1 MKCPECGQWNRAS
14 MPHCINCG
22 ARLNIDVSTKNEWRS
37 SLKDNAAGKEYIR
50 VDDDGE
56 AFSEPD
62 ARDVLAREM
71 HELKKRKK
79 QGTEALDAFR
89 RNTGSAAPAA
99 EADKAESAPEA
110 PAVQYDPTA
119 DTAELRLQAE
129 AEAARRRRISR
140 EELLAQMND
149 RQKDEFRSRVRIMD
163 ENGAWLEGRGY
174 DYVPDDQSVYSAW
187 INASTSSAASPIVP
201 PSRIRRLKATV
212 RALAIILAVVLLV
225 VGGWFVWNGL
235 SNRQTQN
242 IDPERQPIITAS
254 LLDDLAA
261 HTIKIPGEDGTQ
273 IYVRE
278 LHASYLVTE
287 GYATIEVADHT
298 WYDNYVGLLEEE
310 MEVSLTPFLK
320 TASGKQVPLDIIH
333 YNISIPISPIVLDT
347 PDALRTEVATT
358 MSAIKIFVR
367 PGSTVTVNGEDYSD
381 TVSSSTGE
389 MSYNA
394 TVQPIGDN
402 KFEIVVRSQ
411 YCRDNTLTVTLY
423 REPQEIPLDL
433 AAGTY
438 GTTNSKTMKVTATT
452 LPGAYVDV
460 ESPYGD
466 LDISELDA
474 TGKFTFNAV
483 FDHIG
488 DNKII
493 INATYG
499 DKKPSRV
506 EHTVYYLP
514 PATEYTTKAWPLD
527 EAGYSELLS
536 NITYRAEH
544 SQVYLVTGV
553 VQYSVS
559 DKPQMVVINTSPD
572 GKSQP
577 VLVQNYTKTNWEVG
591 NYYRIYADANS
602 TYNSMPWLNA
612 RYTYEK

>member
-22 ARLNIDVSTKNEWRS
+22 ANLNIDVSTKNEWRS
-37 SLKDNAAGKEYIR
+37 SLKDNVAGKEYIR

-56 AFSEPD
+56 AYSEPD

-71 HELKKRKK
+71 HELKKRK
-79 QGTEALDAFR
+79 QHGTEALDSFR
-89 RNTGSAAPAA
+89 RATGSSA
-99 EADKAESAPEA
+99 EANIQSEPPMPE
-110 PAVQYDPTA
+110 YDPAA
-119 DTAELRLQAE
+119 DTAELRVRAE
-129 AEAARRRRISR
+129 EEAARRRRISR
-140 EELLAQMND
+140 EEILAQMND

-163 ENGAWLEGRGY
+163 ENGSWLEGRGY

-187 INASTSSAASPIVP
+187 MNAATTPAMSPVVQ
-201 PSRIRRLKATV
+201 PSRIRRLKTIIRV
-212 RALAIILAVVLLV
+212 LSILLAIALLV
-225 VGGWFVWNGL
+225 IGGSFIWNGIA
-235 SNRQTQN
+235 NKKNQN

-298 WYDNYVGLLEEE
+298 WYDNYAGILDEE

-320 TASGKQVPLDIIH
+320 TASGKQVPLDIIK

-347 PDALRTEVATT
+347 PDSLRTEVATT

-367 PGSTVTVNGEDYSD
+367 PGSTVTINGEDYSD

-389 MSYNA
+389 LSYNA
-394 TVQPIGDN
+394 TVQPNGDN

-411 YCRDNTLTVTLY
+411 YCRDNTLVVTLY

-438 GTTNSKTMKVTATT
+438 GTTNSRTMKVTATT

-466 LDISELDA
+466 LDISELDS

-493 INATYG
+493 INASYG
-499 DKKPSRV
+499 NKKPSRV

-514 PATEYTTKAWPLD
+514 PASEYTTKAWPLS

-577 VLVQNYTKTNWEVG
+577 VLVQNYTKTKWEVG
-591 NYYRIYADANS
+591 QYYRIYADANS

>member
-1 MKCPECGQWNRAS
+1 

-99 EADKAESAPEA
+99 EADKPESAPEA

-149 RQKDEFRSRVRIMD
+149 RQKDAFRSRARIMD
-163 ENGAWLEGRGY
+163 ENGASLEGRGY
-174 DYVPDDQSVYSAW
+174 DSVPDDQSVYSAW

-514 PATEYTTKAWPLD
+514 PASEYTTKAWPLD